1 MKKKTEKGFVGI
13 DMVLAIAAVMIF
25 SVLIIALMNNNYL
38 QNIKVNKKA
47 LATIYL
53 TETLENIGIAKYED
67 ITQSNIDNIIS
78 DLVPEGLEE
87 KGYKIKIE
95 VDEDISLGEE
105 TTEDILKKVKVT
117 ISYKVRD
124 KEYQYYMERLKA
136 KE

>member
-1 MKKKTEKGFVGI
+1 MKKNTEKGFVGI